1 MRYLVKFKNVGR
13 EKRCWEKET
22 ETLNDIKL
30 AKEAKKNG
38 ALKSN
43 GVDVVLSEN
52 LESGIVIVGGWRT
65 VGELEIVYRGM
76 KMLTA

>member
-22 ETLNDIKL
+22 ETLDEIKL
-30 AKEAKKNG
+30 SKEAKKNG
-38 ALKSN
+38 AIKSN
-43 GVDVVLSEN
+43 SVDVVLSEN

-65 VGELEIVYRGM
+65 VGELEIVDRGM
-76 KMLTA
+76 KMLAA